1 MKLNFN
7 SRFLCYVA
15 GMLIAFSSGALAAQD
30 TAPKVKLPKVN
41 IHTSM
46 GDIVVE
52 LYPEQ
57 APKTV
62 ENFLKYV
69 KKGQYNNTIFH
80 RVIDNFM
87 IQGGGM
93 DAKMKE
99 KPTDKPIILEAAFA
113 LEHGL
118 KNDIGTIAMART
130 GEPNSAR
137 AQFYI
142 NVNNNDFLNHQVL
155 ADGDPVQFNKGGEI
169 LTLPRVRAI
178 PMAAGYTPFGR
189 VIEGW
194 DVVEKIKSVPTDAN
208 GMHQN
213 VPIKPITLISVKL
226 IK

>member
-1 MKLNFN
+1 MKLNLR
-7 SRFLCYVA
+7 SRFFACVA
-15 GMLIAFSSGALAAQD
+15 GALIALCSMAASAQD
-30 TAPKVKLPKVN
+30 TTPSAKLPKVN
-41 IHTSM
+41 LQTSM
-46 GDIVVE
+46 GNIVIE
-52 LYPEQ
+52 LYPEK

-69 KKGQYNNTIFH
+69 KKGQYNKTIFH

-93 DAKMKE
+93 NAKMRE
-99 KPTDKPIILEAAFA
+99 KPTDKPIQLEAAFA

-118 KNDIGTIAMART
+118 KNDLGTIAMART
-130 GEPNSAR
+130 AEPNSAT

-142 NVNNNDFLNHQVL
+142 NVNNNEFLNHQVL

-169 LTLPRVRAI
+169 LTLPRARAI

-194 DVVEKIKSVPTDAN
+194 DVVEKIKSVPTEAN

-213 VPIKPITLISVKL
+213 VPVKPVTLISVKL
-226 IK
+226 LK